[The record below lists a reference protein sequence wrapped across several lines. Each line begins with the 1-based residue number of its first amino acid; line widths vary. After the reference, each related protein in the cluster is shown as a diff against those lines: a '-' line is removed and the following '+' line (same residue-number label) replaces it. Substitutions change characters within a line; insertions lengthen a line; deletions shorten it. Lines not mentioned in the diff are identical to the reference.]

1 MRERNTFRPKPRV
14 SPLSSDRSY
23 AVHRAKEDVRKRPP
37 WAGGMRLSISSQLAV
52 MSGLAGTAPPSHE
65 LTTRPALDQLG
76 GTARSEEDRVDAKCW
91 VTISARNW
99 WAFSPTD
106 DVASVGVG
114 RSRIL
119 NGSHRYFLYPQL
131 SWRRGRSRRPRVP
144 GAGSRCRGKD
154 EFWSL
159 CAAIARYATLHR
171 HHRAIRL
178 AGNPDTRRPEQSPC
192 DEAGGWTAPGVR
204 FLGALDCPRL
214 HGHWA
219 LRHQLRH
226 PAAPSGPEEQVQ
238 CPAVPSRSAARQWR
252 VVGKRAACGN
262 GVLAS
267 AWLRPACSPS
277 NKRLRCSH
285 KRNGW
290 LATWGLAA
298 ICDVRRRPSR
308 LPHSSG

>member
-144 GAGSRCRGKD
+144 GAGESVPRQGRILVLVRRDRPVRDAASTPSCDPPCWQPGYPQARTVSVRRSRWVDCSWGPV
-154 EFWSL
+154 S
-159 CAAIARYATLHR
+159 
-171 HHRAIRL
+171 
-178 AGNPDTRRPEQSPC
+178 RRP
-192 DEAGGWTAPGVR
+192 
-204 FLGALDCPRL
+204 
-214 HGHWA
+214 
-219 LRHQLRH
+219 
-226 PAAPSGPEEQVQ
+226 
-238 CPAVPSRSAARQWR
+238 
-252 VVGKRAACGN
+252 
-262 GVLAS
+262 
-267 AWLRPACSPS
+267 
-277 NKRLRCSH
+277 
-285 KRNGW
+285 
-290 LATWGLAA
+290 
-298 ICDVRRRPSR
+298 
-308 LPHSSG
+308 